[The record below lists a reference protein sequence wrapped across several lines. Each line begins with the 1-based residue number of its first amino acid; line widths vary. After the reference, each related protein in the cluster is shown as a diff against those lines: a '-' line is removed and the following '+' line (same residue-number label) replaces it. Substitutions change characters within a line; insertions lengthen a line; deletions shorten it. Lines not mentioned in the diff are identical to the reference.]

1 LFGYVRGRTMNA
13 NSLAYLP
20 GLGTF
25 QMSAIHQRVARK
37 GASGAEEYSLVQ
49 AADGREQETLD
60 AEAAFDEMNA
70 EQTWPTEREL
80 EEAQARPVRK
90 RVPRGTSEYQAAWI
104 LESED
109 EEGED
114 DGSEGEEGEEEG
126 EEGEDGEEGDDGS
139 ECSGGEMEGT
149 EDEEEMETMVMDENN
164 NETRYMLSLLVGLTL
179 VLLCE
184 EKLENVLRFDKIF

>member
-1 LFGYVRGRTMNA
+1 MNA

-25 QMSAIHQRVARK
+25 QMCAIHQRVART
-37 GASGAEEYSLVQ
+37 GASCAEEYSLVQ

-80 EEAQARPVRK
+80 EEAQARPVRR

-104 LESED
+104 LDSED

-114 DGSEGEEGEEEG
+114 DGRGNGVQQRWVIE
-126 EEGEDGEEGDDGS
+126 
-139 ECSGGEMEGT
+139 
-149 EDEEEMETMVMDENN
+149 
-164 NETRYMLSLLVGLTL
+164 
-179 VLLCE
+179 
-184 EKLENVLRFDKIF
+184 